1 MKITSGREGDN
12 PRRTKNTCTEA
23 SFAIMVAT
31 TKLFFLSFIFFIFNC
46 LCLDAATVGSVVTL
60 STLVS
65 PQSELRN
72 LSRRASSTDE
82 VDILP
87 PTYYRHIAPSLNGEP
102 VRVKVSVVILSM
114 TVSSGS
120 DQVSF

>member
-1 MKITSGREGDN
+1 
-12 PRRTKNTCTEA
+12 
-23 SFAIMVAT
+23 MVAI
-31 TKLFFLSFIFFIFNC
+31 KSLLLSSSLFFLYC
-46 LCLDAATVGSVVTL
+46 LCVVALDFVVGEPLLTL
-60 STLVS
+60 SGLVS
-65 PQSELRN
+65 PQSQPRN

-120 DQVSF
+120 DQVTKDCVYVI